1 MCAAKKRHEKK
12 LHARSLD
19 PWVSSS
25 YPILCVFVA
34 EPTKVWPWRPLC
46 WVLFQVECRNYIRTL
61 HKVNA
66 TTMYVCGTNAF
77 SPTCDYMVS
86 LASDAES
93 FKSVFYDLSLN

>member
-1 MCAAKKRHEKK
+1 MRRNCMRVASTPGSAAPIQGGVCAR
-12 LHARSLD
+12 R
-19 PWVSSS
+19 V
-25 YPILCVFVA
+25 CVA